1 MSTLSF
7 PVIGPR
13 RRRLR
18 LPWGGIWLTV
28 VAFLA
33 LLPWS
38 VANDLNPATVPSA
51 LVLGTVWF
59 WTLAWRP
66 LQQRLPHL
74 RLYWF
79 GPAVLQAVLI
89 ATTGFF
95 SLLFLLMRDHAL
107 QRTVS
112 PDGRIHAVLLAAPGG
127 AEHYLA
133 QEERAGLMVRR
144 VSRVNYALGKP
155 VPQRFELRW
164 RTDTK
169 RLELW
174 GDGRLLDAR
183 PYTEGRLVLS
193 RELAE
198 AQGLSGESGSGS
210 APEGG
215 APAGRSDGA
224 Q

>member
-18 LPWGGIWLTV
+18 LPWGALWLAA

-38 VANDLNPATVPSA
+38 VANDLNPATVPSI
-51 LVLGTVWF
+51 LVLGTAWF

-79 GPAVLQAVLI
+79 GPAILQALLI
-89 ATTGFF
+89 ALTAFF
-95 SLLFLLMRDHAL
+95 SLLFILMRDHAL
-107 QRTVS
+107 LRTVS

-144 VSRVNYALGKP
+144 VSRINYALGKP
-155 VPQRFELRW
+155 VPRDFELRW
-164 RTDTK
+164 RADTG

-183 PYTEGRLVLS
+183 PHAEGRLIAT
-193 RELAE
+193 R
-198 AQGLSGESGSGS
+198 QMSGEEDSASGGPSGGGG
-210 APEGG
+210 GG
-215 APAGRSDGA
+215 A

>member
-1 MSTLSF
+1 MSSLSF

-18 LPWGGIWLTV
+18 VPWSALWLLAVAAGAFLPWT
-28 VAFLA
+28 
-33 LLPWS
+33 

-51 LVLGTVWF
+51 LLLGLVWV
-59 WTLAWRP
+59 WALGWRP

-89 ATTGFF
+89 SLTAFF
-95 SLLFLLMRDHAL
+95 SLLFLLMRDRAL
-107 QRTVS
+107 LRTVS
-112 PDGRIHAVLLAAPGG
+112 PDGGIHAVLLAAPGG

-133 QEERAGLMVRR
+133 QEERSQLMVRR
-144 VSRVNYALGKP
+144 VSRVNYGLGRP
-155 VPQRFELRW
+155 IPQAFELRW
-164 RTDTK
+164 RSETG

-183 PYTEGRLVLS
+183 PYEAGRLIAS
-193 RELAE
+193 R
-198 AQGLSGESGSGS
+198 QMGG
-210 APEGG
+210 EGG
-215 APAGRSDGA
+215 EGGGSSGGGDGA
-224 Q
+224 E